1 VSYEQIIKDINQ
13 RHFKP
18 IYFIDGDE
26 PFLID
31 SILKALEASVLQEH
45 ERDFNQ
51 SILYGKETEVLSII
65 SEAKR
70 FPMMAERVLVIVK
83 EAQYLRN
90 LDALVSYAENPN
102 PQTVLALGY
111 KGKKLDKRSKLAK
124 VLGKN
129 GVHLNTT
136 AFREYEIPK
145 WISSHSHTLGFRM
158 DNLAVQLL
166 ADSLGNDLGRL
177 HSEMKKLKILL
188 AEGEVASKEFVASH
202 VGIHKDYNLFELAK
216 ALGKGDKLLLQRI
229 LQYAHANPKEIPYV
243 VVVGNLYSFFE
254 KLVLFHS
261 SPSKDPSKI
270 AGLLKVNP
278 YFVKDYQFAAS
289 RFDLRSSVEAIH
301 IIKEY
306 DGKGKG
312 LGSDSVPSTEL
323 LRELIWKLDFCA
335 HSSLDR

>member
-1 VSYEQIIKDINQ
+1 MSYEQILKEINQ
-13 RHFKP
+13 GHFRP
-18 IYFIDGDE
+18 IYFLDGDE
-26 PFLID
+26 AFYID
-31 SILKALEASVLQEH
+31 SVLKALEAKVLQEH

-51 SILYGKETEVLSII
+51 SILYGKESDVLSII

-70 FPMMAERVLVIVK
+70 FPMMAERVLVLVK

-90 LDALVSYAENPN
+90 LELLEGYVENPN
-102 PQTVLALGY
+102 PQTVLAIGF

-124 VLGKN
+124 LLAKN
-129 GVHLNTT
+129 AVHLTST
-136 AFREYEIPK
+136 ALRDFEIPK
-145 WISSHSHTLGFRM
+145 WIGSHSHTLGFRI
-158 DNLAVQLL
+158 DNLAIQLL
-166 ADSLGNDLGRL
+166 ADSLGSDLGRL
-177 HSEMKKLKILL
+177 DSEMRKLKIILK
-188 AEGEVASKEFVASH
+188 EGEVVTKELIANN
-202 VGIHKDYNLFELAK
+202 VGIHKDYNLFEVSN

-229 LQYAHANPKEIPYV
+229 LSYAQANPKEIPYV

-270 AGLLKVNP
+270 STLLKVNP
-278 YFVKDYQFAAS
+278 YFVKDYQYAAS
-289 RFDLRSSVEAIH
+289 RFDLRACVEAIH

-312 LGSDSVPSTEL
+312 LGSDSVPDFEL

-335 HSSLDR
+335 HSSLNK